1 MMVPLAFFSIITFFH
16 IIILEMETL
25 QIFRPLSKN
34 NTLVES
40 VYIATKC
47 MIHIKT
53 WGSVIFWDEAL
64 IDYFDEDFAI

>member
-1 MMVPLAFFSIITFFH
+1 MDVCYYDGAPGIFQYYH
-16 IIILEMETL
+16 IIILEMDTL

-34 NTLVES
+34 NSLVES

-53 WGSVIFWDEAL
+53 
-64 IDYFDEDFAI
+64 